1 MRTPFLPP
9 SPLSVPAEGFCPV
22 PSSQRS
28 VPVSCADGG
37 RSSCDGDKRNSC
49 RRRLTLPNVQICTDL
64 HRGIF
69 VFGLFFCL
77 FLYLLKE
84 RKSFCLLLCLITS
97 AVCNGSV

>member
-9 SPLSVPAEGFCPV
+9 SLLSVPAEGFCPV

-69 VFGLFFCL
+69 VFGLFFL
-77 FLYLLKE
+77 FVFVLVEGKKILL
-84 RKSFCLLLCLITS
+84 SL
-97 AVCNGSV
+97 AVSHNKCCM

>member
-9 SPLSVPAEGFCPV
+9 SLLSVPAEGFCPV

-69 VFGLFFCL
+69 VFGLFFVC
-77 FLYLLKE
+77 
-84 RKSFCLLLCLITS
+84 FCTC
-97 AVCNGSV
+97 